1 MFYSPIIKK
10 VVKLLI
16 FKDQTASKEF
26 RKCFSTTVSYLQF
39 LVSLVYCKSWNFIHI
54 HTELLNRKTKYIPS
68 HFARL
73 YVLSSPKCQEKSC
86 IFLFLCLPL
95 KIIKLSKK
103 IRLFNILSTTMFS
116 LSLGSEKCRALLSL
130 KKNIISFGTLL
141 QFLYYLVNK

>member
-1 MFYSPIIKK
+1 MNGVNSPLICGSNKQNLFIMIIITIIT
-10 VVKLLI
+10 I

-73 YVLSSPKCQEKSC
+73 
-86 IFLFLCLPL
+86 
-95 KIIKLSKK
+95 
-103 IRLFNILSTTMFS
+103 
-116 LSLGSEKCRALLSL
+116 
-130 KKNIISFGTLL
+130 
-141 QFLYYLVNK
+141 